1 MTMNQDA
8 NPQDA
13 VLETGSGNIF
23 ADLELPDAEDMLLK
37 AQMLVVLQRLIR
49 AEGLTQIAAAK
60 RLGISQPD
68 LSHLLRGR
76 LRGYSIERLM
86 RMLTNFGQD
95 VEIVIKP
102 CSEQSRSA
110 KICIAA

>member
-1 MTMNQDA
+1 MTMDQDMDFEVGGP
-8 NPQDA
+8 N
-13 VLETGSGNIF
+13 VF
-23 ADLELPDAEDMLLK
+23 ADLELPDSEDLLLK
-37 AQMLVVLQRLIR
+37 AQMLVVLQRLIK
-49 AEGLTQIAAAK
+49 AENLTQVSAAK

-86 RMLTNFGQD
+86 RMLTSFGQD

-102 CSEQSRSA
+102 QAEQTRRA
-110 KICIAA
+110 RICIAA

>member
-1 MTMNQDA
+1 MMNQNA
-8 NPQDA
+8 GF
-13 VLETGSGNIF
+13 EEGSRNIF
-23 ADLELPDAEDMLLK
+23 VDLELPDADDMLLK

-49 AEGLTQIAAAK
+49 AEKLTQVSAAK

-86 RMLTNFGQD
+86 RMLTSFGQD

-102 CSEQSRSA
+102 RAEQTRPA